1 MVDTDADCCMMLL
14 ADVEEWHETLANLLY
29 LLCVFLVG
37 VFEFLECASRIDI
50 VAWVDAHLLDNACCH
65 ISHIGIEMDVG
76 HQRHVVA
83 ISTERL
89 LDVGEVQCLLGALSC
104 ESHDVGTCIDN
115 ALDLCHRSFGVV
127 GIGIGHRLN
136 TDGIVATNSDLSHIA
151 DR

>member
-37 VFEFLECASRIDI
+37 VFEFLKCAPWIDI
-50 VAWVDAHLLDNACCH
+50 VTRVDAHLLDYACCH
-65 ISHIGIEMDVG
+65 ISHISIEMDVC

-83 ISTERL
+83 VGSEVL
-89 LDVGEVQCLLGALSC
+89 LDVGEVQCLLSALSS
-104 ESHDVGTCIDN
+104 ESHDVGTSIYN

-136 TDGIVATNSDLSHIA
+136 ADGIVATNSDLSHIA